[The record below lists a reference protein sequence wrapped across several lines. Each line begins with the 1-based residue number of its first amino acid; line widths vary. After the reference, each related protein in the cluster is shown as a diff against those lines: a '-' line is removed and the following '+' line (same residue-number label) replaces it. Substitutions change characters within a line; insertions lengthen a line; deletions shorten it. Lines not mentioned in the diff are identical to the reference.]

1 MSKKVFEYDFLGKKL
16 VVETG
21 EYAKQANALNAME
34 ADLAAKKALDKDFTD
49 LYKVKKYLKDILDS
63 EVNYNYVCNK
73 NNSYALIK
81 VVYNDS
87 TKDWDCY
94 EVLPEISIKDY
105 SYMSYEDKEKYF
117 KVND

>member
-1 MSKKVFEYDFLGKKL
+1 MNGKIELKEYYII
-16 VVETG
+16 EHYINN
-21 EYAKQANALNAME
+21 EYIR
-34 ADLAAKKALDKDFTD
+34 ALDKDFTD

-73 NNSYALIK
+73 NNSYALVK

-87 TKDWDCY
+87 TKDWDYY
-94 EVLPEISIKDY
+94 EVLPKISIKDY
-105 SYMSYEDKEKYF
+105 SYMNYEDKEKYF

>member
-1 MSKKVFEYDFLGKKL
+1 MNGKIELKEYYII
-16 VVETG
+16 
-21 EYAKQANALNAME
+21 EYYINNE
-34 ADLAAKKALDKDFTD
+34 YVRALDKDFTD

-73 NNSYALIK
+73 NNSYALVK
-81 VVYNDS
+81 VVYNDN
-87 TKDWDCY
+87 TKDWDYY